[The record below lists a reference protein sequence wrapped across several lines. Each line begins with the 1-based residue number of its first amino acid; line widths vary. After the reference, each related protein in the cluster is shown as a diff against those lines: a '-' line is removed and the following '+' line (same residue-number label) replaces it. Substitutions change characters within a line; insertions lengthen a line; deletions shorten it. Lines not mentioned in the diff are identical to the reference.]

1 MKKFIA
7 VFMTVIICLG
17 LSTCALRE
25 SLPEPDYIELM
36 AQAAADGNMWAGHLA
51 EENWNRCLSDSG
63 SAKKAVSFDDLY
75 LLSKFIC
82 FQAGD
87 YWLKDDFLVCVGEV
101 IMNRVD
107 SPEFPDTI
115 REVIFE
121 PGQYEGVNSKKF
133 KELVPSE
140 KCVNAAVRLLQGER
154 LMENYVVF
162 QSDFRL
168 GNVYSAYGDRVLG
181 FTYFCESPN
190 LELYENSKSP
200 SDFEVLRRP
209 EEPQKNSASGD
220 AFRDFKDSSIIVYSE
235 SRNP

>member
-1 MKKFIA
+1 
-7 VFMTVIICLG
+7 MTVIVSLA

-25 SLPEPDYIELM
+25 SLPEPDYIKVM
-36 AQAAADGNMWAGHLA
+36 AEAAADGNILAGHMA

-63 SAKKAVSFDDLY
+63 SDQKAFSFDDLY

-82 FQAGD
+82 FKAGN
-87 YWLKDDFLVCVGEV
+87 YRLKDDFLVCVGEV
-101 IMNRVD
+101 IMNRVA
-107 SPEFPDTI
+107 SPEFPNTI
-115 REVIFE
+115 SEVIFE
-121 PGQYEGVNSKKF
+121 PGQYEGVNSRQF
-133 KELVPSE
+133 KTLVPTE

-154 LMENYVVF
+154 LMESYVVF
-162 QSDFRL
+162 QSGIRL

-200 SDFEVLRRP
+200 SGSAAMRRP
-209 EEPQKNSASGD
+209 EEAQKNSASGD